1 MEEVGVSAS
10 EAAQEVTAQVS
21 EQVSFLTKWFDGFA
35 DNALDMV
42 VKIVFALLI
51 FFIGRK
57 ILRILSKLFK
67 KIMSKSN
74 VDVTVVKFLGVLIEA
89 VGYILIVMIVLGT
102 LGYEATSL
110 AAIVGSAG
118 VAIGLA
124 MQGSLSNFAGG
135 VLILVLRP
143 FKVGDY
149 IIEGGN
155 EGTVRQIGL
164 VYTEV
169 LTVDNKLVIIPNGT
183 LSNDR
188 LINVTA
194 MDKRRVDIGMMISY
208 QSDLQLT
215 KKVLTAV
222 MMKQEKVLLEEN
234 ADVIV
239 TELADVGVRIEC
251 RCWAATVD
259 YWEVRGSLAEKFKME
274 LDKAGVPLQ
283 SSLVG
288 LNLEKQSV

>member
-1 MEEVGVSAS
+1 MDANDIAGSAS
-10 EAAQEVTAQVS
+10 EAAEEVTTQVS
-21 EQVSFLTKWFDGFA
+21 EQMSFITNWINGFA

-42 VKIVFALLI
+42 VKIIFALLI

-57 ILRILSKLFK
+57 ILKVLTKLFK
-67 KIMSKSN
+67 TVMNKSN
-74 VDVTVVKFLGVLIEA
+74 IDVTVVKFLSVLLEA
-89 VGYILIVMIVLGT
+89 TGYIVIVVIVLGT

-118 VAIGLA
+118 VAVGLA

-155 EGTVRQIGL
+155 EGTVKQIGL
-164 VYTEV
+164 VYTEI
-169 LTVDNKLVIIPNGT
+169 LTVDNKLVIIPNGS

-194 MDKRRVDIGMMISY
+194 MDKRRVDIGMTLSY
-208 QSDLQLT
+208 KADLQLT
-215 KKVLTAV
+215 KKILTGV
-222 MMKQEKVLLEEN
+222 IQKQEKVLLEEGIT
-234 ADVIV
+234 VVV
-239 TELADVGVRIEC
+239 TELSETGVCLEC
-251 RCWAATVD
+251 RCWASTDD
-259 YWEVRGSLAEKFKME
+259 YWDVKGSLTEKFKMA
-274 LDKAGVPLQ
+274 LDDAGLPLE
-283 SSLVG
+283 STITGVHLA
-288 LNLEKQSV
+288 K